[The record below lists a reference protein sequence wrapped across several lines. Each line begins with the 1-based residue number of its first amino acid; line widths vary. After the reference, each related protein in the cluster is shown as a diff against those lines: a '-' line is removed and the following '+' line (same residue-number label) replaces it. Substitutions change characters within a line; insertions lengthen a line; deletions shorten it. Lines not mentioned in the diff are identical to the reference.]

1 MRLHYKLLIIKCS
14 YIYFSFKILFK
25 RYSFLNLIKSCI
37 HARIN
42 FFFWEMFYYIFLIFR
57 RSRSRSTSPIR
68 SRIRDGADNR
78 DHRARFRNRSPTPL
92 RSRSRSRSIE
102 RKKIDRF
109 ERIEIDRTDR
119 IEGSPGGG
127 TPTQD
132 SNHGD
137 VDMRLSTTSQSIQ
150 SVVAVAS
157 SISNN
162 QTSSFPQQAKRRCR
176 DFDGVYHHK

>member
-1 MRLHYKLLIIKCS
+1 MFNV
-14 YIYFSFKILFK
+14 YFFNLFP
-25 RYSFLNLIKSCI
+25 
-37 HARIN
+37 
-42 FFFWEMFYYIFLIFR
+42 FR
-57 RSRSRSTSPIR
+57 RTRSRSTSPIR
-68 SRIRDGADNR
+68 SRIRDGPDSR

-109 ERIEIDRTDR
+109 ERIEVDRPDR
-119 IEGSPGGG
+119 MEGSPGGG

-157 SISNN
+157 SIPNN
-162 QTSSFPQQAKRRCR
+162 QTGPFQQQAKRRCR
-176 DFDGVYHHK
+176 DFDGMYLNNLRDRITVLIAF

>member
-1 MRLHYKLLIIKCS
+1 
-14 YIYFSFKILFK
+14 LFV
-25 RYSFLNLIKSCI
+25 
-37 HARIN
+37 
-42 FFFWEMFYYIFLIFR
+42 R
-57 RSRSRSTSPIR
+57 RTRSRSTSPIR
-68 SRIRDGADNR
+68 SRIRDGPDNR

-92 RSRSRSRSIE
+92 RSRSRSRSLE

-119 IEGSPGGG
+119 AEGSPGG

-157 SISNN
+157 NIPNN
-162 QTSSFPQQAKRRCR
+162 QTSSFQQQAKRRCR
-176 DFDGVYHHK
+176 DFDGTYLDNIVTIFLSNIIIRY